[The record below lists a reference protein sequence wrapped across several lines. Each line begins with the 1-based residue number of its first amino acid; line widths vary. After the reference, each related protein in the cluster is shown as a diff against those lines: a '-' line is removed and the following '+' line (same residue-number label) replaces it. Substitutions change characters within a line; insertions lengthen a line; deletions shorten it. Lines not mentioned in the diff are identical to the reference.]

1 MDEQLNNKLPAE
13 PDVFISYS
21 TKNKDIA
28 DAIVKKLEEGGI
40 ACWYAPRNIEPGQE
54 WVSAIRDALNAAKV
68 FVLILTDESNG
79 SRQVM
84 NEVALAFN
92 AAKIMV
98 PVRLTD
104 AEMNAELEYYLT
116 RVHWMDGTNI
126 HFGECLELLQKQV
139 ASILQNQE
147 NVTAAPHPA
156 AVGHSR
162 HTSVT
167 YLDKKTKILFGIGIA
182 VLAVLCIGLGILLGK
197 GKNAKSEKEGLGTVE
212 SQGREVARAEDG
224 TKQNSLGTEGGQGQN
239 SQGSTDEK
247 GQGSQGSESQQGQTS
262 QGSGN
267 EQGTDEQ
274 GQGSTS
280 GQQGQISQGQDDPT
294 EPSEERTEA
303 SQKLSPDMIK
313 EKADDSYSQGD
324 FEQAYMGYQ
333 QLDVMGAATSDVYLT
348 LGRMSMAGQGTQFD
362 DLTTLQWYAD
372 AYDKGANL
380 TASELYY
387 LSKEG
392 YYAGGL
398 LPEDLD
404 KAFIVCEECIVKGGD
419 GTAMALIGQMYYAGM
434 GTDTDYDEAAFW
446 LGSALDAGGLSQHD
460 EDFCYAAIGFMY
472 RNGYISYEDVSKWL
486 R

>member
-28 DAIVKKLEEGGI
+28 DAIVNRLEESGI
-40 ACWYAPRNIEPGQE
+40 SCWYAPRNIEPGQE

-92 AAKIMV
+92 AAKTMV
-98 PVRLTD
+98 PVRLTN

-147 NVTAAPHPA
+147 TVSAAPHPA
-156 AVGHSR
+156 AVGRTR
-162 HTSVT
+162 HTSIT
-167 YLDKKTKILFGIGIA
+167 YVDKKTKILFGIGIA
-182 VLAVLCIGLGILLGK
+182 VLAVLCIGLGVLLGK
-197 GKNAKSEKEGLGTVE
+197 GKNAKTGGDEISTTE

-224 TKQNSLGTEGGQGQN
+224 TKGQNAQGTADGQGQN
-239 SQGSTDEK
+239 SQGSSGE
-247 GQGSQGSESQQGQTS
+247 QGQNS
-262 QGSGN
+262 
-267 EQGTDEQ
+267 QGTDEQ
-274 GQGSTS
+274 GQGTS
-280 GQQGQISQGQDDPT
+280 GQQNQNAQGSGNEQGQGSSSGQQAQDDPT
-294 EPSEERTEA
+294 DPSEERTEA
-303 SQKLSPDMIK
+303 SQKLTPDMIK

-404 KAFIVCEECIVKGGD
+404 KAFIICEECIVKGGD

-446 LGSALDAGGLSQHD
+446 LGCALDAGGLSQHD
-460 EDFCYAAIGFMY
+460 EDFCYAAIGVMY
-472 RNGYISYEDVSKWL
+472 RNGYVSYEDVSKWL